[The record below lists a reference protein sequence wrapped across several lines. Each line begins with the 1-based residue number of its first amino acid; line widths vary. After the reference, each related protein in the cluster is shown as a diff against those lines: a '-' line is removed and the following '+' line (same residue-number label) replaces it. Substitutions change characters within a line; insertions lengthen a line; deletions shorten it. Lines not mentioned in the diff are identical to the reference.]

1 MSSDPEEPGPVELS
15 GITLVCEFRHLSSWV
30 TMNLS
35 QTGAA
40 PCWLPVLHWGEFS
53 PLPGHWELGNL
64 MSQHPGHQGIS
75 EKYLRISEKTLAL
88 LVGWGSMAA
97 SAIHVKGLMEVNR
110 AFQSCKKLIL
120 EQQKYSVNIA
130 DGGRRDGKKICLKIY
145 LTAILVTSLFYIGL
159 LPTGTKLLAGG
170 SQKFLLNVGQI
181 RMKFTGYT
189 DIAPPPRK

>member
-64 MSQHPGHQGIS
+64 ISQHPGHQGIS

-130 DGGRRDGKKICLKIY
+130 DWWEKGWKENLLENLSHSHFSHLQLCSILDYCL
-145 LTAILVTSLFYIGL
+145 LGQSSWLEAARSFFWMLV
-159 LPTGTKLLAGG
+159 
-170 SQKFLLNVGQI
+170 
-181 RMKFTGYT
+181 R
-189 DIAPPPRK
+189 